1 MSADV
6 DGENPSDVVLALAQG
21 RELRPVWRNELGMV
35 TWQIGVGAEREF
47 VKDGWRHR
55 FFEPETEAQRLR
67 WLATFVEVPEV
78 VDVGHTDTAQIWLR
92 TRGLPGDSA
101 VAPHHVARADV
112 IVPALGAALRRFH
125 DRVPVA
131 SCPFSWRIEDRLD
144 AQLVAPALNDS
155 PAEDDLVVC
164 HGDACNPNFLFDE
177 VGRFTGFVDVGSAGV
192 GDRYADLAPAVLSL
206 GWNFGPHW
214 QDAFLAGYGL
224 EDVDDDKLAWYQ
236 WFWEQ
241 G

>member
-1 MSADV
+1 MSRHVGNEA
-6 DGENPSDVVLALAQG
+6 PSETVLALARG
-21 RELRPVWRNELGMV
+21 RAVRPVWRNELGML

-47 VKDGWRHR
+47 VKDGWLHR
-55 FFEPETEAQRLR
+55 FFEPEAEAQRLR
-67 WLATFVEVPEV
+67 WLAAFVDVPEV
-78 VDVGHTDTAQIWLR
+78 IDIGVTDTAQIWLR

-101 VAPHHVARADV
+101 VAPHNIARAAV
-112 IVPALGAALRRFH
+112 IVPALGEALRLFH

-131 SCPFSWRIEDRLD
+131 SCAFSWRIEDRVD
-144 AQLVAPALNDS
+144 AHLLPPELNNA

-177 VGRFTGFVDVGSAGV
+177 TGRATGYVDVGSAGIA
-192 GDRYADLAPAVLSL
+192 DRYADLAPALLSL

-224 EDVDDDKLAWYQ
+224 QEVDDGKLAWYQ